1 MKMAQ
6 TFPDIINDVNTILET
21 LLGENAI
28 DISNLENEDVS
39 EFLVS
44 LLASLGIK
52 EGEEGNEY

>member
-1 MKMAQ
+1 MKMIQ
-6 TFPDIINDVNTILET
+6 TFPDIINDVNTVLET

-44 LLASLGIK
+44 LLSSLGIT
-52 EGEEGNEY
+52 EGEEGN